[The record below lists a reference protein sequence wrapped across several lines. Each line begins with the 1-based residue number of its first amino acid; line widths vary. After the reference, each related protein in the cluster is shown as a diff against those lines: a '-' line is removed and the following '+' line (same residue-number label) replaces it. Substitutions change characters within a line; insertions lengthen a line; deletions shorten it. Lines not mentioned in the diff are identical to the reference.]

1 MGLSNMARNMIQA
14 VQAQAHDCGEI
25 IWVGML
31 EKNSQGLQKH
41 GRSGDENHT
50 GIKKAPILRLGL
62 NIGAGTK
69 SRTRDLLITSQ
80 LLYQLSYTG
89 WVLLCYCFLYPLRS
103 GGFLLVPA
111 PRVELGTF

>member
-1 MGLSNMARNMIQA
+1 MLQVFSAPNHSHIKA
-14 VQAQAHDCGEI
+14 VLQSCAALNEI
-25 IWVGML
+25 I
-31 EKNSQGLQKH
+31 EYKH
-41 GRSGDENHT
+41 M
-50 GIKKAPILRLGL
+50 KKPQSCDWGFKF
-62 NIGAGTK
+62 GAGTK